1 MIFNIMTLFPEMFN
15 EFKQTSIIGRAI
27 EKQQIHINLFN
38 IRDYSDKK
46 SKSVDDYVYG
56 GGQGMLMCCQPIYD
70 CYKDIV
76 KGKKIRTLYT
86 SPKGRVLNQE
96 FSKELSNEEQLVIL
110 CGHYEGIDHRA
121 IELLN
126 AEEVSIGDYVLTG
139 GEIPAMII
147 VDCVSRLLP
156 KVLSNKNSSL
166 DESFSNDLLEYPQYT
181 RPEVYEGLKVPEIL
195 LSGDHKKVSDWRLQ
209 QSIEITKKYRPDLYK
224 KYLDSNGGNYE

>member
-15 EFKQTSIIGRAI
+15 EFKHTSIIGRAI
-27 EKQQIHINLFN
+27 ENNIISINLFN

-76 KGKKIRTLYT
+76 KYKKIRTLCT
-86 SPKGRVLNQE
+86 SPKGRKFDQE
-96 FSKELSNEEQLVIL
+96 FSKELSSEEQLIIL
-110 CGHYEGIDHRA
+110 CGHYEGIDQRV

-147 VDCVSRLLP
+147 VDSVSRFLP
-156 KVLSNKNSSL
+156 NVLSNKNSYQ
-166 DESFSNDLLEYPQYT
+166 DESFSNNLFEYPQYT
-181 RPEVYEGLKVPEIL
+181 RPEVYEGLKVPEVL
-195 LSGDHKKVSDWRLQ
+195 LSGDHKKVADWRLQ